1 MRDQARRRGT
11 IHQSGLA
18 LDSVAPH
25 PLTGTADADF
35 GGLGRRRDRPSF
47 LDDPPAQQP
56 APIQTERSISV
67 KVHPVS
73 SLGLSRLAA
82 LSLQGGPDGPT
93 YSGTTTSPRTPPR
106 AHHQAPHRRA
116 RSARTAVNA
125 AGDRGSLSLIFRQT
139 RIPGER
145 LA

>member
-11 IHQSGLA
+11 IHQSELA

-82 LSLQGGPDGPT
+82 LSLQGGSDGPT
-93 YSGTTTSPRTPPR
+93 YSGTTPS
-106 AHHQAPHRRA
+106 RRA
-116 RSARTAVNA
+116 PYRSQPRCSRPQQRPPTAA
-125 AGDRGSLSLIFRQT
+125 
-139 RIPGER
+139 
-145 LA
+145 